1 MSSAVAPQGA
11 GTVSV
16 DRVIL
21 APPERIFDLLADP
34 DRHAEIDGGGTVQRS
49 RSGSRRLQLGDSFG
63 MDMKMGVGYSTR
75 NVVVEFEEN
84 RRIAWK
90 TLAAAPFDKFVTG
103 RIWRY
108 ELTPVEGGTRV
119 RETWDTTEE
128 SIFSRHAVRLLMTE
142 TTRQNMTKTLER
154 INDIVTA

>member
-1 MSSAVAPQGA
+1 MRRSTAAARCSAPAA
-11 GTVSV
+11 G
-16 DRVIL
+16 R
-21 APPERIFDLLADP
+21 A
-34 DRHAEIDGGGTVQRS
+34 GCK
-49 RSGSRRLQLGDSFG
+49 LGDSFG

-154 INDIVTA
+154 INEIVTA

>member
-1 MSSAVAPQGA
+1 MSQAA

-34 DRHAEIDGGGTVQRS
+34 DRHVEIDGGGTVQRS
-49 RSGSRRLQLGDSFG
+49 RSGSRRLTLGDSFG
-63 MDMKMGVGYSTR
+63 MDMKMGIGYSTR

-84 RRIAWK
+84 RLIAWQ
-90 TLAAAPFDKFVTG
+90 TLAAAPLDKFVTG

-119 RETWDTTEE
+119 RETWDTTKE
-128 SIFSRHAVRLLMTE
+128 SIFSRALIRLTMTE
-142 TTRQNMTKTLER
+142 TTRANMTRTLER
-154 INDIVTA
+154 INEIVTA

>member
-1 MSSAVAPQGA
+1 MSTAA
-11 GTVSV
+11 GTVTV

-34 DRHAEIDGGGTVQRS
+34 DRHVEIDGSGTVQHS
-49 RSGSRRLQLGDSFG
+49 RGGSRRLKLGDTFG
-63 MDMKMGVGYSTR
+63 MDMKLGMSYSTR

-84 RRIAWK
+84 RLIAWQ
-90 TLAAAPFDKFVTG
+90 TLAASPLDKFVTG

-108 ELTPVEGGTRV
+108 ELIPVEGGTRV
-119 RETWDTTEE
+119 KETWDTRTE
-128 SIFSRHAVRLLMTE
+128 SPFSRPLVRLLMTD

-154 INDIVTA
+154 INEVVTA